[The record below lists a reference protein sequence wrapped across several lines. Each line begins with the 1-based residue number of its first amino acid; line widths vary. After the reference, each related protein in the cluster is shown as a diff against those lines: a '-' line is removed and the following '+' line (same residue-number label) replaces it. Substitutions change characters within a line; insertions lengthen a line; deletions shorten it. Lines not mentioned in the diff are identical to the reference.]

1 MNKKNIEN
9 RNVKVIY
16 RKINESIAIAFVE
29 QSIAIFYE

>member
-16 RKINESIAIAFVE
+16 WKINESIAIAFVK
-29 QSIAIFYE
+29 QSIDIFYE